1 MISKELE
8 NSHLS
13 YFSVNLTDIFKI
25 SPNTIEKLSQNIAKK
40 FYLLPNGDPQPCSQ
54 YFETFDV

>member
-25 SPNTIEKLSQNIAKK
+25 SPNTIEKLSQNIGKN
-40 FYLLPNGDPQPCSQ
+40 FYLLPNGDPQPCS
-54 YFETFDV
+54 